1 VRLVSTVSRLHA
13 YDALRKAY
21 RAACWRFVK
30 GPRSQ
35 RSYEEKINDE
45 QYIIKLKLE
54 HCPSK
59 VDCMVRDRIFSPHIF
74 GVDGGSGL
82 RVRRMG
88 SVGNILHCD
97 AQIGGGPNWA
107 KNAKKSG
114 I

>member
-1 VRLVSTVSRLHA
+1 MYKEYKLTLPLQGRLH
-13 YDALRKAY
+13 
-21 RAACWRFVK
+21 
-30 GPRSQ
+30 GPRS
-35 RSYEEKINDE
+35 Y
-45 QYIIKLKLE
+45 
-54 HCPSK
+54 
-59 VDCMVRDRIFSPHIF
+59 IFSPHLR
-74 GVDGGSGL
+74 VDGGSGL